1 MYAVSDFDSLL
12 IYVLITVLLMLLRTD
27 TNYANLKSAKFSV
40 TVIMHFILKHKTD
53 ILITGF
59 H

>member
-1 MYAVSDFDSLL
+1 
-12 IYVLITVLLMLLRTD
+12 MLLRID

-40 TVIMHFILKHKTD
+40 TIIMHFIFKHKTG
-53 ILITGF
+53 ILITGL